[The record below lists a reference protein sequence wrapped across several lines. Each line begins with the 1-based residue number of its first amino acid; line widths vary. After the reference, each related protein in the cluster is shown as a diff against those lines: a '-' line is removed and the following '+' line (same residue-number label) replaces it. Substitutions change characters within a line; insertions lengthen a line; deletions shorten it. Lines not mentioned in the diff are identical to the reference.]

1 MMRAM
6 LLCTAALYAAL
17 APGRALCQAPT
28 AAPAGGGKVRVELVA
43 DPAMLKA
50 NEALARPVT
59 ISLNGVPVGEALKQ
73 VADMAGLPLSAD
85 LDDPDPAEREKTW
98 RRLGLLDG
106 RVRVEATEAPVSDVI
121 ERILGTVG
129 LRYEVVKGRLN
140 VVGAK
145 GKGPAHPEPGQ
156 ARAARDQITKQ
167 LAKPVTVQFDDI
179 TFADVVAFLTDIT
192 GINIVLDDGAEG
204 ARKKP
209 IVVRMANAA
218 ASDVLSAVVGQ
229 VNMEYVVSD
238 GAVIISDPATVALKR
253 LKEAMSTRVS
263 LSMERQPFAEVLLH
277 LNDLCGANVSLD
289 PDAAA
294 ALPKMGQTPVTVTVK
309 DVPAREA
316 YRFLATLLGLKFEVK
331 DGQARFAAGG
341 KHPALPPPPAD
352 PILGRIVVRDEKTGA
367 TTELYIRKSDMPE
380 DLKRLRD
387 ARIKDLIKRLREEA
401 KRTGDDRSPAVEAP

>member
-1 MMRAM
+1 MRAM